1 MKHHPLSTLF
11 STIFTLGLLASI
23 FGAPA
28 TAQGEVITVYPANAS
43 VEAGSTKQFTA
54 YVPLTNNAIQWLV
67 NDVVGGTPATG
78 TITAAGLYTP
88 PVTIPAPNVF
98 TIKARSV
105 ATPTAIG
112 TTSLTL
118 TRPNPSLWSTSP
130 SSVSVG
136 AFQISLNGANFAT
149 DSQVLI
155 NGSPVATTYI
165 SPTALKAS
173 STATVVG
180 TLQVSVRQPGN
191 GTITGNAVALTVTA
205 VPVVVKVTPS
215 AATVQLGG
223 TQAFTATVTGSTNTA
238 VTWSIASGAGTID
251 ATTGIYTA
259 PATMPATAVVTTIR
273 ATSQASPSSSAT
285 ASITIA
291 PPPIVVSITPATA
304 SVQAGKTQTFTAT
317 VTGTNNTAVTW
328 SITGGLG
335 SIGASTGIYT
345 APASITVASTVTIR
359 VVAAASASSTATATV
374 ALTVPP
380 PPPPP
385 VVSLSAARFLEQTS
399 FGPTPATLAEVGK
412 KGINQFLQDQFAL
425 PETVIPTPTSNS
437 MSALTSWSLYNYTT
451 APDQLRQRVSYSLSQ
466 ILVTSSNKLIYP
478 DAMLPWMRLL
488 SNQAFGN
495 YRTLLRQLSVCP
507 SMGKYLDLAG
517 SAKASISGAPN
528 ENYARELM
536 QLFTIGLWQLNLD
549 GSQKLDAT
557 GQPIPTYNQATV
569 VEVAKALTGWA
580 YANNAYEN
588 FTTDMVPVQAR
599 HETTSKSILGTT
611 VPAGQTVD
619 QDLDS
624 LIDILMNHPN
634 IAPFIATRLIRS
646 LVSSNPTP
654 GYIQRVATVF
664 NNNGQGVKGDLKAV
678 ITAIIMDPEARNDTP
693 TATSGRLKEPILGIS
708 VFLRSLN
715 GGFTPTNGL
724 TYLYDYISQSV
735 LSPPSVF
742 SWFSPFYRL
751 PADRTLFGPEFQIYS
766 PSDCTLRANMIFQML
781 NNPGTD
787 VVIDLSPFQ
796 PYGNDMPGLVE
807 MANQTFLYG
816 RMPAGMKQAII
827 TAATP
832 GYDAK
837 TRIETVIYL
846 TILSGQF
853 SVQF

>member
-1 MKHHPLSTLF
+1 MKHHSLF
-11 STIFTLGLLASI
+11 SFFSMAAALGILACVLPTPVQ
-23 FGAPA
+23 A
-28 TAQGEVITVYPANAS
+28 EVLTVYPSNS
-43 VEAGSTKQFTA
+43 SLEVGSTLQFTA

-67 NDVVGGTPATG
+67 NDVVGGSATTG
-78 TITAAGLYTP
+78 TISATGLYTP
-88 PVTIPAPNVF
+88 PATIPAANVM

-112 TTSLTL
+112 TTSLTI
-118 TRPNPSLWSTSP
+118 TRKNPSLWSTSP

-136 AFQISLNGANFAT
+136 TFQISLNGANFAN

-155 NGSPVATTYI
+155 NGSPVSTTYV
-165 SPTALKAS
+165 SPTALIAT
-173 STATVVG
+173 STATAVG

-191 GTITGNAVALTVTA
+191 GTITGNSVALKVTA
-205 VPVVVKVTPS
+205 VPVVVKVSPS

-223 TQAFTATVTGSTNTA
+223 SQAFTSSVTGSTNTA
-238 VTWSIASGAGTID
+238 VTWSVSSGAGTID
-251 ATTGIYTA
+251 STTGVYTA
-259 PATMPATAVVTTIR
+259 PATLPASTAVTIL
-273 ATSQASPSSSAT
+273 ATSQASPSSTAS

-291 PPPIVVSITPATA
+291 PPPIVVSVSPATV
-304 SVQAGKTQTFTAT
+304 SVQAGKTQAFTAT
-317 VTGTNNTAVTW
+317 VTGTTNTAVTW
-328 SITGGLG
+328 TITSGLG

-345 APASITVASTVTIR
+345 APSSIPAASTVSIR
-359 VVAAASASSTATATV
+359 ATAVASASSTASATIS
-374 ALTVPP
+374 LTVPP
-380 PPPPP
+380 PPPPS

-412 KGINQFLQDQFAL
+412 KGINQFLQDQFAM
-425 PETVIPTPTSNS
+425 PETVIPTPSGNS
-437 MSALTSWSLYNYTT
+437 MSALTSWALSNYTS
-451 APDQLRQRVSYSLSQ
+451 APDQLRQRVAYSLSQ

-478 DAMLPWMRLL
+478 DAVLPWMRLL
-488 SNQAFGN
+488 SSQSFGN
-495 YRTLLRQLSVCP
+495 YRTLLRSLTVCP

-517 SAKASISGAPN
+517 SAKASVSGAPN

-569 VEVAKALTGWA
+569 VEVAKALTGWV
-580 YANNAYEN
+580 YANNAYED
-588 FTTDMVPVQAR
+588 FTTNMVPSPAR
-599 HETTSKSILGTT
+599 HETTSKSILGVT

-624 LIDILMNHPN
+624 VITILMNHPN
-634 IAPFIATRLIRS
+634 MAPFIATRLIRS
-646 LVSSNPTP
+646 LVTSNPSP

-664 NNNGQGVKGDLKAV
+664 NDNGQGVKGDLKAV
-678 ITAIIMDPEARNDTP
+678 ITAIIMDAEARNDTP
-693 TATSGRLKEPILGIS
+693 TATSGRLKEPILGVS
-708 VFLRSLN
+708 AFLRALN
-715 GGFTPTNGL
+715 GGFAPNNGL

-742 SWFSPFYRL
+742 SWFSPLYRL
-751 PADRTLFGPEFQIYS
+751 PTDRTLFGPEFQIYS

-853 SVQF
+853 NVQF